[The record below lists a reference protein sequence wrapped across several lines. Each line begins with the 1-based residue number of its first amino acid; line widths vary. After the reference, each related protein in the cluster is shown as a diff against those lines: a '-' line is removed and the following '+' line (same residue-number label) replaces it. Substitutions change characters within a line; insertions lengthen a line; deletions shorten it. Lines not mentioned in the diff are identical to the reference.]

1 MSMLKYY
8 FDCSQKDNKELFE
21 GLKIMEQG
29 EEYTSKLGYY
39 PCIYLTL
46 KDLVTLKLDEFEQK
60 FKVLVRQMFSFMDVG
75 ENTAENFYHAFVLGM
90 LVGLKDSYYV
100 NSNRESGYGRYD
112 IMLEPKDKK
121 GNSFIMEF
129 KVYREEKEKEE
140 EKRRLEARQER
151 ETLNAGY
158 RRYEELRYGTS
169 ATSNKETKE
178 EPKPRD
184 TRTSETPKE
193 PSEYRQNIYNKPV
206 ASKEPVKKF
215 TPSPVISPVYGV
227 LDKNYR
233 KEDILPRASSEGT
246 LPKIMDVDNVRKKA
260 FGFLEKN
267 IDTEENE
274 PLKDF
279 QGENEMQMADI
290 SKELDVD
297 EEIGKTTRIDISDV
311 KEVEEDIKAK
321 EEEPKEPTVKSNK
334 NDEEDSLEKDLFN
347 LIDSMYES
355 REDK

>member
-1 MSMLKYY
+1 MSFFDKLK
-8 FDCSQKDNKELFE
+8 NVLFE
-21 GLKIMEQG
+21 DD
-29 EEYTSKLGYY
+29 EEIVEEEK
-39 PCIYLTL
+39 
-46 KDLVTLKLDEFEQK
+46 KKE
-60 FKVLVRQMFSFMDVG
+60 
-75 ENTAENFYHAFVLGM
+75 
-90 LVGLKDSYYV
+90 
-100 NSNRESGYGRYD
+100 
-112 IMLEPKDKK
+112 EPKKEEVRFSSQSSSTPEKQEEPKK
-121 GNSFIMEF
+121 EPSVFQSFDEEEF
-129 KVYREEKEKEE
+129 DRIAAINKNRLLERDRKAREEKEKEE

-151 ETLNAGY
+151 ENLNAGY

-169 ATSNKETKE
+169 ATSSKEVKE
-178 EPKPRD
+178 EPKIKD
-184 TRTSETPKE
+184 TRTSEIPKE

-267 IDTEENE
+267 IDSEDTEETE
-274 PLKDF
+274 PLKNF
-279 QGENEMQMADI
+279 SGKNEMQMADI
-290 SKELDVD
+290 SKELEAD

-311 KEVEEDIKAK
+311 KEIEEDIKAGA
-321 EEEPKEPTVKSNK
+321 EEKKEPTIKSNK
-334 NDEEDSLEKDLFN
+334 NEEEDSLEKDLFN

>member
-1 MSMLKYY
+1 MSFFDKLK
-8 FDCSQKDNKELFE
+8 NVLFE
-21 GLKIMEQG
+21 DDEETVVEEEQPKKNEVKK
-29 EEYTSKLGYY
+29 EE
-39 PCIYLTL
+39 
-46 KDLVTLKLDEFEQK
+46 
-60 FKVLVRQMFSFMDVG
+60 VRF
-75 ENTAENFYHAFVLGM
+75 
-90 LVGLKDSYYV
+90 
-100 NSNRESGYGRYD
+100 NSQSSAPVKE
-112 IMLEPKDKK
+112 IAEPKKEPSVFQ
-121 GNSFIMEF
+121 SFDEEEF
-129 KVYREEKEKEE
+129 DRIAAINKNRLLERDRKAREEKEKEE

-151 ETLNAGY
+151 ESLNAGY
-158 RRYEELRYGTS
+158 RRYEELRYGS
-169 ATSNKETKE
+169 NASNKETKE
-178 EPKPRD
+178 ESR
-184 TRTSETPKE
+184 TREAKLPDAPKE
-193 PSEYRQNIYNKPV
+193 SSEYRQNIYNKPV
-206 ASKEPVKKF
+206 ASKEPIKKF

-290 SKELDVD
+290 SKELEAD

-311 KEVEEDIKAK
+311 KKIEEDINAK
-321 EEEPKEPTVKSNK
+321 EDKKENPKSNV

-347 LIDSMYES
+347 LIDSMYEN

>member
-1 MSMLKYY
+1 MSFFDKLK
-8 FDCSQKDNKELFE
+8 NVLFE
-21 GLKIMEQG
+21 DD
-29 EEYTSKLGYY
+29 EE
-39 PCIYLTL
+39 I
-46 KDLVTLKLDEFEQK
+46 VEE
-60 FKVLVRQMFSFMDVG
+60 
-75 ENTAENFYHAFVLGM
+75 ENKKE
-90 LVGLKDSYYV
+90 
-100 NSNRESGYGRYD
+100 
-112 IMLEPKDKK
+112 EPKKEEVRFSSQSSSTPEKPEEPKK
-121 GNSFIMEF
+121 EPSVFQSFDEEEF
-129 KVYREEKEKEE
+129 DRIAAINKNRLLERDRKAREEKEKEE

-151 ETLNAGY
+151 ENLNAGY

-169 ATSNKETKE
+169 TTSSKEVKE
-178 EPKPRD
+178 EPKIKD
-184 TRTSETPKE
+184 TRTSEISKE
-193 PSEYRQNIYNKPV
+193 PGEYRQNIYNKPV

-267 IDTEENE
+267 IDSEETEETE
-274 PLKDF
+274 PLKKF
-279 QGENEMQMADI
+279 SGKNEMQMADI
-290 SKELDVD
+290 SKELEAD

-311 KEVEEDIKAK
+311 KEIEEDIKAGA
-321 EEEPKEPTVKSNK
+321 EEKKEPTTKSNK
-334 NDEEDSLEKDLFN
+334 NEEEDSLEKDLFN

>member
-1 MSMLKYY
+1 MSFFDKLK
-8 FDCSQKDNKELFE
+8 NVLFE
-21 GLKIMEQG
+21 DD
-29 EEYTSKLGYY
+29 EETVVEEEK
-39 PCIYLTL
+39 
-46 KDLVTLKLDEFEQK
+46 KKE
-60 FKVLVRQMFSFMDVG
+60 
-75 ENTAENFYHAFVLGM
+75 
-90 LVGLKDSYYV
+90 
-100 NSNRESGYGRYD
+100 
-112 IMLEPKDKK
+112 EPKKEEVRFSSQSNSTPEKK
-121 GNSFIMEF
+121 EEPKKEPSVFQSFDEEEF
-129 KVYREEKEKEE
+129 DRIAAINKNRLLERDRKAREEKEKEE

>member
-1 MSMLKYY
+1 MSFFDKLKNVL
-8 FDCSQKDNKELFE
+8 FEDDEEIVEADNKKE
-21 GLKIMEQG
+21 
-29 EEYTSKLGYY
+29 
-39 PCIYLTL
+39 
-46 KDLVTLKLDEFEQK
+46 
-60 FKVLVRQMFSFMDVG
+60 
-75 ENTAENFYHAFVLGM
+75 
-90 LVGLKDSYYV
+90 
-100 NSNRESGYGRYD
+100 
-112 IMLEPKDKK
+112 EPKKEEVRFSSQSSSTPEKPEEPKK
-121 GNSFIMEF
+121 EPSVFQSFDEEEF
-129 KVYREEKEKEE
+129 DRIAAINKNRLLERDRKAREEKEKEE

-151 ETLNAGY
+151 ENLNAGY

-169 ATSNKETKE
+169 TTSSKEVKE
-178 EPKPRD
+178 EPKIKD
-184 TRTSETPKE
+184 TRTSEIPKE
-193 PSEYRQNIYNKPV
+193 PGEYRQNIYNKPV

-267 IDTEENE
+267 IDSEENE
-274 PLKDF
+274 ETEPLKNF
-279 QGENEMQMADI
+279 SGKNEMQMTDI
-290 SKELDVD
+290 SKELEAD

-311 KEVEEDIKAK
+311 KEIEEDIKAGA
-321 EEEPKEPTVKSNK
+321 EEKKEPTTKSNK
-334 NDEEDSLEKDLFN
+334 NEEEDSLEKDLFN

>member
-1 MSMLKYY
+1 MSFFDKLK
-8 FDCSQKDNKELFE
+8 NVLFE
-21 GLKIMEQG
+21 DD
-29 EEYTSKLGYY
+29 EETVVEEEK
-39 PCIYLTL
+39 
-46 KDLVTLKLDEFEQK
+46 KKE
-60 FKVLVRQMFSFMDVG
+60 
-75 ENTAENFYHAFVLGM
+75 
-90 LVGLKDSYYV
+90 
-100 NSNRESGYGRYD
+100 
-112 IMLEPKDKK
+112 EPKKEEVRFSSQSNSTPEKK
-121 GNSFIMEF
+121 EEPKKEPSVFQSFDEEEF
-129 KVYREEKEKEE
+129 DRIAAINKNRLLERDRKAREEKEKEE

-178 EPKPRD
+178 EPKLRD

-297 EEIGKTTRIDISDV
+297 EEIGKTTRIDIRDV
-311 KEVEEDIKAK
+311 KEIEEDIKAK

>member
-1 MSMLKYY
+1 MSFFDKLK
-8 FDCSQKDNKELFE
+8 NVLFE
-21 GLKIMEQG
+21 DD
-29 EEYTSKLGYY
+29 EETVVEEEK
-39 PCIYLTL
+39 
-46 KDLVTLKLDEFEQK
+46 KKE
-60 FKVLVRQMFSFMDVG
+60 
-75 ENTAENFYHAFVLGM
+75 
-90 LVGLKDSYYV
+90 
-100 NSNRESGYGRYD
+100 
-112 IMLEPKDKK
+112 EPKKEEVRFSSQSNSTPEKK
-121 GNSFIMEF
+121 EEPKKEPSVFQSFDEEEF
-129 KVYREEKEKEE
+129 DRIAAINKNRLLERDRKAREEKEKEE

-169 ATSNKETKE
+169 VTSNKETKE

-193 PSEYRQNIYNKPV
+193 PSEYRQNIYNKPL

-311 KEVEEDIKAK
+311 KEIEEDIKAK